1 MKRKALSLKTLSL
14 KTLAVAATLALSST
28 AALSVSAAD
37 APAAQAPSTHQP
49 LLWKV
54 SDGDNSLYLLGSLH
68 LLKKSDY
75 PLSPDV
81 DAALRDAKTV
91 IFELDMDEVMKPD
104 SLAKLARAAASRSR
118 MDASS
123 VMRCRHRPWPS
134 WKPCSRKPARPCR
147 RCRASSRGRSTCNW

>member
-1 MKRKALSLKTLSL
+1 MKRKTVSPKSMSL
-14 KTLAVAATLALSST
+14 KTLAVAAMLAMVGAGAF
-28 AALSVSAAD
+28 AAPAFAAD
-37 APAAQAPSTHQP
+37 APAAASTAPAAHVP

-91 IFELDMDEVMKPD
+91 MFELDMDEVMKPHNA
-104 SLAKLARAAASRSR
+104 AKMQQSFAFE
-118 MDASS
+118 DG
-123 VMRCRHRPWPS
+123 
-134 WKPCSRKPARPCR
+134 RKL
-147 RCRASSRGRSTCNW
+147 SGV